1 MIKDILVSLPVGAT
15 SSDAAVDYAISVA
28 TGFDAHLAGLALTYQ
43 PYVPGN
49 VFSGVAANIV
59 ASYRAQLERTGK
71 AAVAKFD
78 AAARRAG
85 ENRGRH
91 SEAG

>member
-1 MIKDILVSLPVGAT
+1 MIKDILVSLPVGET
-15 SSDAAVDYAISVA
+15 SSEAAVDYAISVA
-28 TGFDAHLAGLALTYQ
+28 TGFDAHLAGLALTYE
-43 PYVPGN
+43 PYVPGS
-49 VFSGVAANIV
+49 VFNGVVANIV

-91 SEAG
+91 SEAE